1 MGVHFHPVLCWWKNS
16 PQLFLFCSE
25 FLCCCVLCG
34 ASIRKCIY
42 LLSSAPK
49 PSFRHHLRE
58 SRQVSYICSQSF
70 SFFHTLDWKIVTLFL
85 PLWILYC
92 IVDDVNET
100 GISNNPLLPLPLNLP
115 WWSQSIWKKLFANVF
130 YVFWCYRAE
139 ESVSDDDKRR

>member
-92 IVDDVNET
+92 IADDVNET